1 MPSYLP
7 SASDKIPT
15 PIDRWIRDWRNLLL
29 LVPPLLL
36 GPPALIVGA
45 WFVFPEATK
54 SVLGSQFWFSVIM
67 MALSLFLIIHL
78 CAGCILAERK
88 ISAYIQDRLGP
99 NRVGWGGLLQP
110 IADGVKFILKEE
122 VIPVGAEKPIFILAP
137 CLAFVISLLGFA
149 IIPWAGEI
157 VWPWTDASGN
167 PVKVT
172 TQVAPLDIG
181 VLYMLAVGSLSVY
194 GVVLAG
200 WASNNKYAHF
210 GGMRATAQMLSYE
223 VPLGLGLLVMILAA
237 GTLRVEEIV
246 NQQAFTGIW
255 NVFVHPVAFLL
266 VLIAAFA
273 ETNRAPFDL
282 AECEHELI
290 AGFHTEYSSMKFALF
305 FLGEYAHMV
314 TASAFVVAIFL
325 GGWSLLPGYDPLAD
339 VNTWWAAL
347 IKFHIFWGKVLAVVV
362 FYMLIRWTLPR
373 FRFDQLMRI
382 SWKGLVPIGM
392 AMVFATILL
401 TALGVKIDATKGF
414 FGNLGYATITLAV
427 NLVVIAGAVWFSGA
441 AKAPVT
447 GRQENLPTLRV
458 MPGRSS

>member
-7 SASDKIPT
+7 SLTDKTPT
-15 PIDRWIRDWRNLLL
+15 PIDRVIRDPRRLLPGAA
-29 LVPPLLL
+29 V
-36 GPPALIVGA
+36 ALILPIPLIAGLYIAFTQQVQA
-45 WFVFPEATK
+45 
-54 SVLGSQFWFSVIM
+54 VLGSQFWFSVIM

-78 CAGCILAERK
+78 CAACILAERK

-137 CLAFVISLLGFA
+137 CLAFIISLLGFA

-157 VWPWTDASGN
+157 VWPWTDASGHA
-167 PVKVT
+167 VKVT

-223 VPLGLGLLVMILAA
+223 VPLGLGLLVIILAA
-237 GTLRVEEIV
+237 GTLRLEEIV

-325 GGWSLLPGYDPLAD
+325 GGWSLLPGYDPLAGVD
-339 VNTWWAAL
+339 TWWAAL
-347 IKFHIFWGKVLAVVV
+347 IKFHIFWGKVLALIV

-392 AMVFATILL
+392 VMVLATILL
-401 TALGVKIDATKGF
+401 TAFGVKVDATKGF
-414 FGNLGYATITLAV
+414 FGNLGYLGITLTV
-427 NLVVIAGAVWFSGA
+427 NLIVIAAAIWFVSA
-441 AKAPVT
+441 AKSPVT
-447 GRQENLPTLRV
+447 GRQENLPDVKVLPARLT
-458 MPGRSS
+458 

>member
-7 SASDKIPT
+7 SAKDKFPT
-15 PIDRWIRDWRNLLL
+15 PFDRWMRDWRNLIMLL
-29 LVPPLLL
+29 PPLLL
-36 GPPALIVGA
+36 GPPILIVLA
-45 WFVFPEATK
+45 FLLAPEATRW
-54 SVLGSQFWFSVIM
+54 VLGSQFWFSVIM

-78 CAGCILAERK
+78 CAACILAERK

-122 VIPVGAEKPIFILAP
+122 VIPVGADKPIFILAP
-137 CLAFVISLLGFA
+137 CLAFIISLLGFA

-157 VWPWTDASGN
+157 VWPWTDANGN
-167 PVKVT
+167 PARVT

-181 VLYMLAVGSLSVY
+181 VLYVLAVGSLSVY

-223 VPLGLGLLVMILAA
+223 VPLGLGLLVIILAA

-246 NQQAFTGIW
+246 NQQAFSGIW
-255 NVFVHPVAFLL
+255 NVFIHPVAFLL

-305 FLGEYAHMV
+305 FLGEYAHMI
-314 TASAFVVAIFL
+314 TASAFVVAVFL
-325 GGWSLLPGYDPLAD
+325 GGWSLLPGWDPLAG

-347 IKFHIFWGKVLAVVV
+347 IKFHFFWGKVLAIIV

-392 AMVFATILL
+392 AMVLAQIFL
-401 TALGVKIDATKGF
+401 TALGIKIDPARGLV
-414 FGNLGYATITLAV
+414 GNLGSAAITLAV
-427 NLVVIAGAVWFSGA
+427 NLAIIILAVWFSGVA
-441 AKAPVT
+441 RAPIT
-447 GRQENLPTLRV
+447 GRQQNLPEIRV
-458 MPGRSS
+458 VPPSQA